1 MFEDRINEFKNKLL
15 GIGFDINL
23 FYGLNTVWKPS
34 EREIYDTLSWSGY
47 LEKLIEKGTGNHL
60 KIPDAEGK
68 NALGIVNGCSKKEAV
83 FNCSN
88 WNDINTSEFYKA
100 FLPPAV
106 LITNDRQLVAQNRS
120 ALESYSNLGGTL
132 IICKRDKRANEETCI
147 YSVGQ
152 NHVQTKRMLFREL
165 FA

>member
-1 MFEDRINEFKNKLL
+1 MFEERTNDFKNKLL
-15 GIGFDINL
+15 GVGFDINT
-23 FYGLNTVWKPS
+23 FYALDTVWKPS